1 MVGRRSAC
9 PAMLPQCCHVSRG
22 VNRIR
27 LTKRDPGPDECA
39 AACANRT
46 RSGACASLTK
56 MKLNPIVLL
65 AFIGCAGLA
74 AGQTIT
80 DPAHIEVYI
89 TPYYN
94 SKRPTVEV
102 GPFSSGLAAKDESE
116 FVATISKMK
125 RSWDTLNFPET
136 YVAAIRLYDL
146 GFRKESIYW
155 FYSAQYRGRLFASL
169 IDRDKMG
176 SIGDPGFELFQAQN
190 AFQQLVGPYINGYAF
205 GDIDQLVPI
214 IERVQKE
221 GQTVPDLTKIYPRVA
236 FKPESEWEAANKG
249 LNEGL
254 TKLLATLK
262 NEKASIKQ
270 QRIERGMEAK
280 FGKLPSK
287 ELPKRSGP

>member
-1 MVGRRSAC
+1 M
-9 PAMLPQCCHVSRG
+9 
-22 VNRIR
+22 NRNLIAI
-27 LTKRDPGPDECA
+27 LV
-39 AACANRT
+39 
-46 RSGACASLTK
+46 
-56 MKLNPIVLL
+56 VLV
-65 AFIGCAGLA
+65 CAGSA

-94 SKRPTVEV
+94 SKGSVIDV

-116 FVATISKMK
+116 FVATIAKMK
-125 RSWDTLNFPET
+125 KSWGTLNFAET

-155 FYSAQYRGRLFASL
+155 FYSAQYRGRLPATL

-176 SIGDPGFELFQAQN
+176 SMGDPGFELVQAQN
-190 AFQQLVGPYINGYAF
+190 AFQQLVRPYINGYAF

-214 IERVQKE
+214 VERVQKE
-221 GQTVPDLTKIYPRVA
+221 GQAAPDLTRIYPRVT
-236 FKPESEWEAANKG
+236 FKPKSEWEAGNKG

-254 TKLLATLK
+254 TKLLMSFK

-280 FGKLPSK
+280 FSILPSK
-287 ELPKRSGP
+287 DLPKGSGL

>member
-1 MVGRRSAC
+1 
-9 PAMLPQCCHVSRG
+9 
-22 VNRIR
+22 
-27 LTKRDPGPDECA
+27 
-39 AACANRT
+39 
-46 RSGACASLTK
+46 
-56 MKLNPIVLL
+56 MKLKLIAILVSLVAPVSP
-65 AFIGCAGLA
+65 

-80 DPAHIEVYI
+80 DPAHIEVYV

-94 SKRPTVEV
+94 SKGPAIDV
-102 GPFSSGLAAKDESE
+102 GPFSSGLAAKNEPE
-116 FVATISKMK
+116 FVATIGKMK
-125 RSWDTLNFPET
+125 KSWNTLNFAET

-176 SIGDPGFELFQAQN
+176 SMGDPGFELVQAQN

-214 IERVQKE
+214 VERVQKE
-221 GQTVPDLTKIYPRVA
+221 GKAVPDLTKIYPRVT
-236 FKPESEWEAANKG
+236 FKPKSEWDAGNKG

-254 TKLLATLK
+254 TKLLMTLK

-280 FGKLPSK
+280 FSKLPSK
-287 ELPKRSGP
+287 DLPKGSGP

>member
-1 MVGRRSAC
+1 
-9 PAMLPQCCHVSRG
+9 
-22 VNRIR
+22 
-27 LTKRDPGPDECA
+27 
-39 AACANRT
+39 
-46 RSGACASLTK
+46 
-56 MKLNPIVLL
+56 MKLNPITLL
-65 AFIGCAGLA
+65 VFVGSAGLV

-80 DPAHIEVYI
+80 DPAHIEVYV
-89 TPYYN
+89 TPFYN
-94 SKRPTVEV
+94 SEGPTIEV
-102 GPFSSGLAAKDESE
+102 GPFSSGLAAKNEPE
-116 FVATISKMK
+116 FVTTIAKMK
-125 RSWDTLNFPET
+125 KSWDTLNFPEM

-176 SIGDPGFELFQAQN
+176 SIGAPGFELSHAQN

-221 GQTVPDLTKIYPRVA
+221 GKTVPALTKIYPRVA
-236 FKPESEWEAANKG
+236 FKPKSEWEAGNKG

-254 TKLLATLK
+254 TKLLITLK

-270 QRIERGMEAK
+270 QREERGMEAK
-280 FGKLPSK
+280 FSKLPSK
-287 ELPKRSGP
+287 DLPKGPVL

>member
-1 MVGRRSAC
+1 
-9 PAMLPQCCHVSRG
+9 
-22 VNRIR
+22 
-27 LTKRDPGPDECA
+27 
-39 AACANRT
+39 
-46 RSGACASLTK
+46 
-56 MKLNPIVLL
+56 MKLNRIAVLT
-65 AFIGCAGLA
+65 FISCAGLA
-74 AGQTIT
+74 VGQTIS

-89 TPYYN
+89 TPFYN
-94 SKRPTVEV
+94 SKGPTIEV
-102 GPFSSGLAAKDESE
+102 GPFSSGLAAKNEPE
-116 FVATISKMK
+116 FVAAIAKMK
-125 RSWDTLNFPET
+125 KSWDTLNFAEM

-176 SIGDPGFELFQAQN
+176 SMGDPGFELFQAQN

-214 IERVQKE
+214 IERVQRE
-221 GQTVPDLTKIYPRVA
+221 GKTVPDLTKIYPRVT
-236 FKPESEWEAANKG
+236 FKSKSEWDAGNKG

-254 TKLLATLK
+254 TKLIVTLK

-270 QRIERGMEAK
+270 KRIEHGMDSK

-287 ELPKRSGP
+287 ELPKGSGL

>member
-1 MVGRRSAC
+1 MKLKLIALVVVASAC
-9 PAMLPQCCHVSRG
+9 F
-22 VNRIR
+22 
-27 LTKRDPGPDECA
+27 
-39 AACANRT
+39 AN
-46 RSGACASLTK
+46 A
-56 MKLNPIVLL
+56 
-65 AFIGCAGLA
+65 
-74 AGQTIT
+74 QTIT

-94 SKRPTVEV
+94 SNGPTIDV
-102 GPFSSGLAAKDESE
+102 GPFSNGLAAKNETE
-116 FVATISKMK
+116 FIATIGKMEK
-125 RSWDTLNFPET
+125 SWDTLNFAET

-176 SIGDPGFELFQAQN
+176 SMGDPGFELFQAQN
-190 AFQQLVGPYINGYAF
+190 AFQQLVGPYVNGYAF

-214 IERVQKE
+214 IEKVQRE
-221 GQTVPDLTKIYPRVA
+221 GKTVPDLTKIYPRVA
-236 FKPESEWEAANKG
+236 FKPKSDWDAGNKG

-254 TKLLATLK
+254 TKLLMTLK

-270 QRIERGMEAK
+270 QRLERGMEAK

-287 ELPKRSGP
+287 DLQKGSGL

>member
-1 MVGRRSAC
+1 
-9 PAMLPQCCHVSRG
+9 
-22 VNRIR
+22 
-27 LTKRDPGPDECA
+27 
-39 AACANRT
+39 
-46 RSGACASLTK
+46 
-56 MKLNPIVLL
+56 MKLKVIVPLV
-65 AFIGCAGLA
+65 FIGCAGLA
-74 AGQTIT
+74 AAQTVT
-80 DPAHIEVYI
+80 DPAHIDVYI

-94 SKRPTVEV
+94 SKGPTIEV
-102 GPFSSGLAAKDESE
+102 GPFSSGLAAKNEPE
-116 FVATISKMK
+116 FVATIKK
-125 RSWDTLNFPET
+125 TKKTWDTLTFPEM

-176 SIGDPGFELFQAQN
+176 SMGDPGFELFQAQN

-221 GQTVPDLTKIYPRVA
+221 GQTVPDLTKIYPRVT
-236 FKPESEWEAANKG
+236 FKPKSEWEEGNKA
-249 LNEGL
+249 LNEGM
-254 TKLLATLK
+254 TKLLVTLK

-287 ELPKRSGP
+287 DLPKGSGL